1 MKRIYIILILF
12 VMLFYL
18 VSCET
23 NNDNLLSIPTNND
36 FTSEKSTIL
45 VDLKGAINF
54 PNVYEIKIGTIL
66 YELINLA
73 GGLTSKADI
82 SNINLATIIND
93 NQMIV
98 IPEKK
103 IIINNEGLSNG
114 LININTATL
123 EDLCNIPGIG
133 TAKATNI
140 ITYRNQNGFFIS
152 IADIKNVKGIG
163 DELFNKMKENT
174 VFIIGKKGN
183 TVIVSGFELNLK

>member
-1 MKRIYIILILF
+1 MKRIYIFLIVF
-12 VMLFYL
+12 IMMFYL
-18 VSCET
+18 VSCQT
-23 NNDNLLSIPTNND
+23 NNENLLGGTTFND
-36 FTSEKSTIL
+36 FTNEKSTIL
-45 VDLKGAINF
+45 VDIKGAINF

-73 GGLTSKADI
+73 GGLTAKADI

-103 IIINNEGLSNG
+103 VIINNDVPSSG

-123 EDLCNIPGIG
+123 EELCNIPGIG

-140 ITYRNQNGFFIS
+140 ISYRNQNGFFIS

-163 DELFNKMKENT
+163 DDLFNKIKEYIC
-174 VFIIGKKGN
+174 V
-183 TVIVSGFELNLK
+183 

>member
-18 VSCET
+18 VSCQT
-23 NNDNLLSIPTNND
+23 NNDNLLSIPSNND

-163 DELFNKMKENT
+163 DELFNKIKEYIC
-174 VFIIGKKGN
+174 V
-183 TVIVSGFELNLK
+183 